1 MIILRDKLFSK
12 KPEKDTPKKTRI
24 GIGWLQENMGKNEAE
39 EIFRDINEQIDSDYA
54 EGKSREEIIKNAEKA
69 GKRSVIK
76 RNLGGVAGRAL
87 IKGIPTAVIAY
98 AASKNSKLRDQLL
111 ENRGINLNGQKESS
125 VLNTLDKHKGKI
137 AVGAGLIASGIE
149 LSKKKNLPSLIKKTK
164 SAKNAGERTAE
175 QRTKNKKE
183 DKDLR
188 QKEFGKITGKFK
200 DYFARKSEE
209 IAPEDK
215 KLYDKILKDNYKEVG
230 VDKIG
235 ITQNR
240 DSYIMGQKTILLGK
254 DTVNKGKFGYLA
266 HEMGHAYH
274 DSNKKSKLGRA
285 FHRLDEKI
293 GNIYN
298 GIGTIAVASSPNV
311 RKKYKD
317 YDFSNDLPGELKSKI
332 NRVAKGTKRIVG
344 SSVSGISGIAAG
356 YKAEEEK
363 EKGNKKKARLI
374 SAGSL
379 AIPILGHTPELGSE
393 ISASSKAMKMIKAA
407 GANKKQIN
415 TARKSLGYA
424 LGTYGVDLGK
434 NLIINGGSQLIGKG
448 AYKLTHRKKKEDKKG
463 ENLDKNPTMNLEKN
477 GLEVR

>member
-1 MIILRDKLFSK
+1 MIILRNILFSK

-69 GKRSVIK
+69 GKRSVMK

-87 IKGIPTAVIAY
+87 IKGIPAAVIAY
-98 AASKNSKLRDQLL
+98 AASKNSKLRNQLL
-111 ENRGINLNGQKESS
+111 ENRGINLNGQKESK

-137 AVGAGLIASGIE
+137 AVGAGLISAGIE

-188 QKEFGKITGKFK
+188 QKEFGKITAKLK

-209 IAPEDK
+209 TAPEDK
-215 KLYDKILKDNYKEVG
+215 KLYDKILKDNHKEAG

-240 DSYIMGQKTILLGK
+240 DSYMMGKKTILLGK

-298 GIGTIAVASSPNV
+298 GIGSLSLLSPNV
-311 RKKYKD
+311 REKYKD
-317 YDFSNDLPGELKSKI
+317 YDFSNGLPKELEDKI
-332 NRVAKGTKRIVG
+332 NRVAYKTKRIVG

-379 AIPILGHTPELGSE
+379 AIPILRHTPELGSE

-448 AYKLTHRKKKEDKKG
+448 VYKLTHRKKKEDKKKK
-463 ENLDKNPTMNLEKN
+463 NLDKNPTMNLEKTS
-477 GLEVR
+477 LEVR

>member
-1 MIILRDKLFSK
+1 MIIIRNILFSK
-12 KPEKDTPKKTRI
+12 KP
-24 GIGWLQENMGKNEAE
+24 
-39 EIFRDINEQIDSDYA
+39 
-54 EGKSREEIIKNAEKA
+54 
-69 GKRSVIK
+69 
-76 RNLGGVAGRAL
+76 
-87 IKGIPTAVIAY
+87 
-98 AASKNSKLRDQLL
+98 
-111 ENRGINLNGQKESS
+111 
-125 VLNTLDKHKGKI
+125 
-137 AVGAGLIASGIE
+137 
-149 LSKKKNLPSLIKKTK
+149 
-164 SAKNAGERTAE
+164 GEPN
-175 QRTKNKKE
+175 KNKKE

-188 QKEFGKITGKFK
+188 QKEFGKITAKLK
-200 DYFARKSEE
+200 YHFARKSEE
-209 IAPEDK
+209 TAPEDK
-215 KLYDKILKDNYKEVG
+215 KLYDKILKDNYKEAG

-240 DSYIMGQKTILLGK
+240 DSYMMGKKTILLGK

-298 GIGTIAVASSPNV
+298 GIGSIAVASSPNV

-317 YDFSNDLPGELKSKI
+317 YDFSNGVLPEELEDKI
-332 NRVAKGTKRIVG
+332 RSVAKRTKNIVG
-344 SSVSGISGIAAG
+344 SSVSGISGIVAG

-448 AYKLTHRKKKEDKKG
+448 VYKLTHRKKKEDKK
-463 ENLDKNPTMNLEKN
+463 EEK
-477 GLEVR
+477 GR

>member
-1 MIILRDKLFSK
+1 MIILRNILFSK

-69 GKRSVIK
+69 GKRSVMK

-137 AVGAGLIASGIE
+137 AVGAGLISAGIE

-183 DKDLR
+183 NKDLR
-188 QKEFGKITGKFK
+188 QKEFGKITDKVK
-200 DYFARKSEE
+200 KYFARKSEE
-209 IAPEDK
+209 TAPEDK
-215 KLYDKILKDNYKEVG
+215 KLYDKILKDNHKEAG

-240 DSYIMGQKTILLGK
+240 DSYMMGKKTILLGK

-298 GIGTIAVASSPNV
+298 GIGSIAVASSPNV

-317 YDFSNDLPGELKSKI
+317 YDFSNGLPKELEDKI
-332 NRVAKGTKRIVG
+332 NRVAYKTKRIVG

-379 AIPILGHTPELGSE
+379 AIPILRHTPELGSE

-448 AYKLTHRKKKEDKKG
+448 AYKLTHRKKKEDKKE
-463 ENLDKNPTMNLEKN
+463 ENLDKNPTMNLEKT